1 MKKIKKL
8 LFVGLFPILAFT
20 MSSCTDYQDEIDQ
33 LDVRVT
39 NLENLVKQANNELIS
54 IKGIVDAFKSGD
66 IITDIQE
73 TSEGYII
80 VFANGDPIFIRN
92 GVDGKMPNIIVKKD
106 PTDNNYYWY
115 LVDDNGKETPI
126 TDTEGNKVKANGSD
140 GKTPDLRIN
149 SDGYWEVS
157 YDGINYTS
165 LGVKATGENGEDANR
180 VTQVI
185 VN

>member
-1 MKKIKKL
+1 
-8 LFVGLFPILAFT
+8 
-20 MSSCTDYQDEIDQ
+20 
-33 LDVRVT
+33 
-39 NLENLVKQANNELIS
+39 
-54 IKGIVDAFKSGD
+54 
-66 IITDIQE
+66 
-73 TSEGYII
+73 
-80 VFANGDPIFIRN
+80 
-92 GVDGKMPNIIVKKD
+92 MPNIIVKKD

-185 VN
+185 VNYTYGYVEFKVEGGGSFFVPLNQE